1 MNFGSK
7 AIHLFF
13 LIQCFKKKIILGKVY
28 ITGLKMLSLLI
39 CARVFKFSEKKKSDY
54 IYVSVVTAFSW
65 PFDPNTLKY
74 CTAQK

>member
-1 MNFGSK
+1 
-7 AIHLFF
+7 
-13 LIQCFKKKIILGKVY
+13 
-28 ITGLKMLSLLI
+28 MLSLLI

-54 IYVSVVTAFSW
+54 IYVSVVMVFPW